1 MRAECVD
8 EFSDEQSDELLAVHR
23 PAAPA
28 GGRAMKPTTAADLLR
43 KRMVEHMA
51 EVMVL
56 PTAELHEW
64 MQ

>member
-1 MRAECVD
+1 
-8 EFSDEQSDELLAVHR
+8 
-23 PAAPA
+23 
-28 GGRAMKPTTAADLLR
+28 MKPTTAADLLR